1 MRPALLALL
10 ALSILKPVPAQLAP
24 PNDAG
29 VSMGHLHLNAKDIDA
44 QKKFWVGQMSAT
56 AVPFG
61 QNEAYKLPGVLI
73 IVRKAEPTGGSDG
86 TVVDHVGFLV
96 PNLKDFLAKRKE
108 AGVKVFNEQPTQAFI
123 EAPEGF
129 KIEIQQDPA
138 QTVPV
143 RTHHIHF
150 HTTSIEDMQAW
161 YVKTFSAKAG
171 MRGRFQAADL
181 PGMNLT
187 FVKATADKVG
197 TKGRSLDHIGFEVK
211 NLEALCKQLEAQGVK
226 FDSPYRKLP
235 NLNLAIAFFTDPWG
249 TYIELTEGLDKL

>member
-1 MRPALLALL
+1 MRPALAALL
-10 ALSILKPVPAQLAP
+10 IFCVLKPISAQLAAP
-24 PNDAG
+24 SDSG
-29 VSMGHLHLNAKDIDA
+29 VAMGHLHLNAKDVDA
-44 QKKFWVGQMSAT
+44 QKKFWVEQMSAT
-56 AVPFG
+56 AVSFG

-73 IVRKAEPTGGSDG
+73 IVRKADPTGGSDG

-96 PNLKDFLAKRKE
+96 PDLKDFLAKRKM

-129 KIEIQQDPA
+129 KIEIQQDA
-138 QTVPV
+138 KQTVPV
-143 RTHHIHF
+143 KTHHIHF
-150 HTTSIEDMQAW
+150 HTASVDDMQAW
-161 YVKTFSAKAG
+161 YVKTFSAKPG

-211 NLEALCKQLEAQGVK
+211 NLEGFCKQLEAQGIK